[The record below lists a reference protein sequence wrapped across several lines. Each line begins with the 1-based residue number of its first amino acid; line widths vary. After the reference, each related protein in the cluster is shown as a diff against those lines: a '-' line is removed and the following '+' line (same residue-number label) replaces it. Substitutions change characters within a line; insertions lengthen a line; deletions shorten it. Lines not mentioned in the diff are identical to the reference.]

1 MRRSRGRNQSS
12 LFRPGIIILL
22 LLIISAAISAQFL
35 LRPDRGGQFTII
47 YTGDIQGTMGYA
59 AGEHAGYEKI
69 ASLAAEAEAD
79 GKTILVD
86 AGGCLG
92 GSEAAETDNGISAIS
107 VMNAA
112 GYDAFVPGPKDFVY
126 GIDTLL
132 SLRSEAA
139 FPFLAA
145 NLVRGDGSRLM
156 ENYTVISDGDIRIGL
171 IGVTAGIS
179 AQTAE
184 RSSVSVLDP
193 VETVQAAVAELR
205 KNTDAIVVAAYTGNE
220 EMTRRIAETEGVCLV
235 IESGT
240 VLPNAQQTE
249 DGTWIVSAGK
259 NGETVGKAQ
268 IRVRRS
274 KVSVEISDYGPEQFD
289 RAASDDQV
297 LSVVEKCLK
306 GKDSLEKEIV
316 GVFEKG
322 TFSQDLTDSDDE
334 SAENST
340 IQIETPTGD
349 MVADAML
356 YAAAADGAEI
366 ALIRSSSI
374 HGKLRD
380 GSVTCGELN
389 ALFDDSL
396 NMVLCRMTGGELR
409 KLLEQSYSSYPKI
422 ENCFQVAGLSLVYS
436 QSTGF
441 GSALSEITVGN
452 HNLDDARIYTVAM
465 TNDML
470 NPGNSDG
477 AAWDIVSYYK
487 CMGSI
492 MNAYVSQMSGFTL
505 EMSADPDPED
515 TENEDKATQRITVD

>member
-1 MRRSRGRNQSS
+1 MRSSRGRNQSP
-12 LFRPGIIILL
+12 LFRPGIIVLL

-47 YTGDIQGTMGYA
+47 YTGDIQGTMEYA

-69 ASLAAEAEAD
+69 ASIAAEAEAD
-79 GKTILVD
+79 GKTLLID

-92 GSEAAETDNGISAIS
+92 GSEAAETDNGVSVISL
-107 VMNAA
+107 MNAA
-112 GYDAFVPGPKDFVY
+112 GYDAFIPGPKDFVY

-145 NLVRGDGSRLM
+145 NLVRGDGTRLL

-179 AQTAE
+179 SQAAE

-193 VETVQAAVAELR
+193 VETVQAAAAELR
-205 KNTDAIVVAAYTGNE
+205 KNTDAIVVACYTGNSE
-220 EMTRRIAETEGVCLV
+220 VTRRIAGIEGVSLV

-240 VLPNAQQTE
+240 VLPAAQQTE
-249 DGTWIVSAGK
+249 EGTWIVSAGK
-259 NGETVGKAQ
+259 NGETVGKVQ

-274 KVSVEISDYGPEQFD
+274 RISIDISEYGPEEFD
-289 RAASDDQV
+289 RAASDAQV
-297 LSVVEKCLK
+297 SAVAQSCLR

-322 TFSQDLTDSDDE
+322 TFDRAGSDSEDE
-334 SAENST
+334 SYDSGPD
-340 IQIETPTGD
+340 QIETPTGD

-366 ALIRSSSI
+366 ALIKSGSI

-409 KLLEQSYSSYPKI
+409 KLLEESYSSYPKI
-422 ENCFQVAGLSLVYS
+422 DNCFQVAGLSLVFNRNT
-436 QSTGF
+436 QF

-470 NPGNSDG
+470 HTESSEE
-477 AAWDIVSYYK
+477 AAWDIVAYYK
-487 CMGSI
+487 CMGTV

-505 EMSADPDPED
+505 EMSQDQE
-515 TENEDKATQRITVD
+515 TEESESEEKSTQRIVID